1 MAKKELNRFPVKGEE
16 TKENPSAFR
25 LLPPAFRK
33 QKPSVIRLARDPV
46 YVRQFQERLTLAD
59 SQGFKDAPWTRAKL
73 RGSVRIDQRVRLQD
87 RPQGSGNE
95 RETLPAPRDAFAFRH
110 SETYSWSHNYHYPPP
125 VLVST
130 SAELTYQKHQGG
142 PSVWRWS
149 LLWLSILS
157 LIGGAVASGL
167 LLLAK
172 LPPLTDC
179 KNISLLSPDGDRFH
193 CAQLAAESGKVED
206 LAAAMTLVESWPQ
219 YHSLYPEAQRMMAE
233 WSKLIL
239 QQGQEQINQGNQS
252 EAVAIASQIPVTSPL
267 YPEAQATIA
276 SWQKGWEKSQ
286 ETLGKFRDA
295 LKAQDWRQA
304 FLLLTQLSRLN
315 PEYWNVFRTDALIK
329 QVIAEREASEQL
341 DEARAL
347 AKSNQLQQLD
357 EAIQKASKIN
367 PRSYI
372 KAQAQKELSL
382 WSRTLLRLSAALLE
396 KGDSAGA
403 INIAQR
409 IPVNTT
415 LYQEAQDWIRLG
427 YAYKAAKENNIL
439 GLIDALAVVHQLN
452 PKSPVYPTALS
463 QAAIWESQLQ
473 AQAKL
478 EFAQI
483 LTKFEQRVG
492 HKVAI
497 EQAALVEPGNPQ
509 RLLAQ
514 TLIAQWRQELRQME
528 NRQKLLSAQQLA
540 AGGTME
546 ELQAAVAQASKIKQ
560 GQPLHPE
567 AQKVIA
573 QWHWQIKTLEDRPIL
588 DLAKTFAQR
597 RDLVSAIS
605 TARQISPGSAV
616 YTEAQKVLA
625 GWVTQLQIA
634 EDRPLLDAATIL
646 AAQGRFDA
654 AIATADKISAERA
667 LYKQAQA
674 LKSSWISEKG
684 K

>member
-1 MAKKELNRFPVKGEE
+1 MEP
-16 TKENPSAFR
+16 
-25 LLPPAFRK
+25 
-33 QKPSVIRLARDPV
+33 RD
-46 YVRQFQERLTLAD
+46 
-59 SQGFKDAPWTRAKL
+59 
-73 RGSVRIDQRVRLQD
+73 RLQES
-87 RPQGSGNE
+87 PQNTANE
-95 RETLPAPRDAFAFRH
+95 REAPTDFLAVT
-110 SETYSWSHNYHYPPP
+110 EPENYGWSHNNHYPPP
-125 VLVST
+125 VLLST
-130 SAELTYQKHQGG
+130 STELTYRKKQGG
-142 PSVWRWS
+142 QRLWRWS
-149 LLWLSILS
+149 LLWLSVLS

-172 LPPLTDC
+172 LPPPIEC
-179 KNISLLSPDGDRFH
+179 ENISLLSPDGDRFH

-206 LAAAMTLVESWPQ
+206 LAAAITLVESWPQ
-219 YHSLYPEAQRMMAE
+219 EHSLYPEAQRMMAE
-233 WSKLIL
+233 WSGAIL

-267 YPEAQATIA
+267 YPEAQAAIA
-276 SWQKGWEKSQ
+276 SWQKGWQKSQ

-315 PEYWNVFRTDALIK
+315 PEYWNVFRTDALVK
-329 QVIAEREASEQL
+329 RVITEREASEQL

-347 AKSNQLQQLD
+347 AQSNRLQQLD

-367 PRSYI
+367 PSSYI

-396 KGDSAGA
+396 KGDAAGA

-427 YAYKAAKENNIL
+427 HAFEAANENKIL
-439 GLIDALAVVHQLN
+439 GLIDALAVVRQLN

-463 QAAIWESQLQ
+463 QAAVWESKLQ
-473 AQAKL
+473 AQTKL
-478 EFAQI
+478 QFAQI
-483 LTKFEQRVG
+483 MTQFEQRVG
-492 HKVAI
+492 HEVAI

-509 RLLAQ
+509 RILAQ
-514 TLIAQWRQELRQME
+514 TLIAQWRQELRHME

-540 AGGTME
+540 SGGTME
-546 ELQAAVAQASKIKQ
+546 ELQGAVAQASKIKQ
-560 GQPLHPE
+560 GQPLYQE

-616 YTEAQKVLA
+616 YTEAQKVVA

-667 LYKQAQA
+667 LYKQAQV
-674 LKSSWISEKG
+674 LKSSWISQKG
-684 K
+684 KLRIEN